1 MSDAMDTRPDE
12 FTIQL
17 LRPATAA
24 AAATTI
30 TDIASA
36 ITDAVSKPVISD
48 ADATCHHPMPST
60 AGRWTPS
67 LITAGAVATI
77 ISDAMTAKST
87 ASATAT
93 LLLQHHK
100 VGDGAARSI

>member
-1 MSDAMDTRPDE
+1 MDRVLVLPDRTIRHCPDSASVPASE
-12 FTIQL
+12 FGYQLAGNLRQL
-17 LRPATAA
+17 LGIDKVGPGRKRRYEAER
-24 AAATTI
+24 
-30 TDIASA
+30 
-36 ITDAVSKPVISD
+36 
-48 ADATCHHPMPST
+48 
-60 AGRWTPS
+60 RWTPS